1 LRAVAYRQLNQIDQ
15 AYADLQR
22 ALTFAAPEDYVRVFI
37 DEGEATRILLEGM
50 RDESGGMKTYVQKLL
65 AAFPPQ
71 AAVPALLHPS
81 SLILHPL
88 VEPLTD
94 RELEVLRL
102 MAGGLS
108 NSEIAVKLI
117 VAESTVKKHINHLFD
132 KLDVETRVQAI
143 NKARELK
150 LI

>member
-1 LRAVAYRQLNQIDQ
+1 
-15 AYADLQR
+15 
-22 ALTFAAPEDYVRVFI
+22 
-37 DEGEATRILLEGM
+37 
-50 RDESGGMKTYVQKLL
+50 
-65 AAFPPQ
+65 
-71 AAVPALLHPS
+71 
-81 SLILHPL
+81 
-88 VEPLTD
+88 
-94 RELEVLRL
+94 